1 MRIGNEFCDS
11 DQMGI
16 VVLVQSDSTKSV
28 LQSVQEFFGPHW
40 FIRVD
45 NNRDEIIN
53 IGDMVYSVSYL
64 YKSGPAPI
72 PREPETPIAMRS
84 SMSGT
89 WSTQ

>member
-1 MRIGNEFCDS
+1 M
-11 DQMGI
+11 
-16 VVLVQSDSTKSV
+16 
-28 LQSVQEFFGPHW
+28 QEFFGPHW